1 MRGRPPVMAERER
14 PGDLLSTLRELRHL
28 PAALGLVRRAAGWR
42 TTVWLVLLVVQGVLP
57 VLSVVLTKLFVD
69 ALVAAMKS
77 GQPGAIRRPLLLA
90 VALATVLLAMEV
102 LRAATRWLR
111 TAQGELVR
119 DHITA
124 LIHERASAVDLAA
137 YDSPGFYDLLH
148 RARVDAR
155 HRPAALVENFGALLQ
170 ASLTLLAMGAV
181 LLRFGWWLPLALLAS
196 TAPALA
202 VVVRYALANHRFRVR
217 ITEDERRTW
226 YYDWLLTAREAA
238 AELRLFELGA
248 HFRRRFEALQSRLRG
263 ERLEL
268 LRRQAMGEVGAS
280 LAGMTILGLSL
291 LWMVRRAVA
300 GSVTLGDLAMFVQ
313 AFFQGQKLMRS
324 LLETVG
330 QVYSNSL
337 FLGNLMEFLALKPG
351 MPPAGKETI
360 VPLEPA
366 PALAFRGVTFRYPGS
381 EETVFEKL
389 DLEIPGGRVT
399 AMIGDNGAGKSTLIK
414 LLCRLYDP
422 EEGWVE
428 MGGVDLRAMVPE
440 EVRRRVTALFQEPL
454 HFNETLRLNVELGDL
469 GVQDE
474 GRVRAAL
481 DGAGAG
487 GLVER
492 LPQGLDTL
500 LGRWY
505 AGGEELSVGEWQ
517 RIALARAFLRDA
529 PVVLLDEPTSAMDSW
544 AEAEWLGRFFRL
556 VDGRTAVI
564 VTHRLTTARRADLIC
579 LMSGG
584 RIVERG
590 SHEELL
596 AAGGRYAESW
606 NRQVG

>member
-1 MRGRPPVMAERER
+1 MTDARGRS
-14 PGDLLSTLRELRHL
+14 GDLLSTLRELRHL

-77 GQPGAIRRPLLLA
+77 GQVEAVRRPLMLALALAAVLLA
-90 VALATVLLAMEV
+90 VEV
-102 LRAATRWLR
+102 LRATTRWLR

-124 LIHERASAVDLAA
+124 LIHQRALAVDLAA
-137 YDSPGFYDLLH
+137 YDSPEFYDMLH

-170 ASLTLLAMGAV
+170 SSLTLLAMGAV
-181 LLRFGWWLPLALLAS
+181 LLRFGWWLPLALMAS
-196 TAPALA
+196 TIPALA
-202 VVVRYALANHRFRVR
+202 VVVRYALANHRFSVR

-238 AELRLFELGA
+238 AELRLFGLGT

-268 LRRQAMGEVGAS
+268 LRRQAVGEVVAS
-280 LAGMTILGLSL
+280 LAGMAVLGLSL
-291 LWMVRRAVA
+291 LWMVRRAVT

-313 AFFQGQKLMRS
+313 AFFQGQRLMRS

-330 QVYSNSL
+330 QIYSNSL
-337 FLGNLMEFLALKPG
+337 FLGNLMEFLALTPG
-351 MPPAGKETI
+351 MPAVESGSL
-360 VPLEPA
+360 VPSEPA
-366 PALAFRGVTFRYPGS
+366 PALVFRRVTFRYPGS
-381 EETVFEKL
+381 EEPVFQDL

-399 AMIGDNGAGKSTLIK
+399 ALIGDNGAGKSTLIK

-422 EEGWVE
+422 EAGRIE
-428 MGGVDLRAMVPE
+428 MGGVDVRRMAPE
-440 EVRRRVTALFQEPL
+440 EVRRMVTALFQEPL
-454 HFNETLRLNVELGDL
+454 HFNETLRHNVELGDL
-469 GVQDE
+469 RAGDG
-474 GRVRAAL
+474 GRVEAAL
-481 DGAGAG
+481 AAAGG
-487 GLVER
+487 VGLVER
-492 LPQGLDTL
+492 LPKGLDTL

-544 AEAEWLGRFFRL
+544 AEAEWLGRFLRL
-556 VDGRTAVI
+556 VKGRTAVI
-564 VTHRLTTARRADLIC
+564 VTHRLTTARKADLIC
-579 LMSGG
+579 LMSSG

-596 AAGGRYAESW
+596 RAGGRYAESW
-606 NRQVG
+606 RRQIG

>member
-1 MRGRPPVMAERER
+1 VTRDEVKS
-14 PGDLLSTLRELRHL
+14 PGELLSTLRELRHL
-28 PAALGLVRRAAGWR
+28 PAALGIVRRAAGWR
-42 TTVWLVLLVVQGVLP
+42 TTVWLLLLVVQGILP

-77 GQPGAIRRPLLLA
+77 GQVDAVRRPLMLA
-90 VALATVLLAMEV
+90 VALATVLLAVEA

-111 TAQGELVR
+111 TAQGDLVR

-137 YDSPGFYDLLH
+137 FDSPEFYDKLH

-155 HRPAALVENFGALLQ
+155 QRPATVVENFGSLLQ
-170 ASLTLLAMGAV
+170 SALTLVAMGAV

-196 TAPALA
+196 TIPALA
-202 VVVRYALANHRFRVR
+202 VVVRFALANHRFRMR
-217 ITEDERRTW
+217 ITEDERRSW

-238 AELRLFELGA
+238 AELRLFELA
-248 HFRRRFEALQSRLRG
+248 HHFRRRFDVLQSRLRG
-263 ERLEL
+263 EHLEL
-268 LRRQAMGEVGAS
+268 LRRQALGEVMAS
-280 LAGMTILGLSL
+280 VAGMAVLGFSL

-300 GSVTLGDLAMFVQ
+300 GNITLGDLAMFVQ

-330 QVYSNSL
+330 QIYSNSL
-337 FLGNLMEFLALKPG
+337 FLGNLMEFLALEPG
-351 MPPAGKETI
+351 MPKVEGGSL
-360 VPLEPA
+360 VPLESA

-381 EETVFEKL
+381 EEPVFQEL
-389 DLEIPGGRVT
+389 DLEIPGGCVT
-399 AMIGDNGAGKSTLIK
+399 ALIGDNGAGKSTLIK
-414 LLCRLYDP
+414 LFCRLYDP
-422 EEGWVE
+422 EDGRVE
-428 MGGVDLRAMVPE
+428 MGGVDLRNMAPE
-440 EVRRRVTALFQEPL
+440 EVRRRMTALFQEPL
-454 HFNETLRLNVELGDL
+454 HFNETLRHNVELGDL
-469 GVQDE
+469 
-474 GRVRAAL
+474 RAAKNERVEGAL
-481 DGAGAG
+481 DAAGAA
-487 GLVER
+487 GLVGR
-492 LPQGLDTL
+492 LPNGLDTL

-544 AEAEWLGRFFRL
+544 AEAEWLGRFLGL
-556 VDGRTAVI
+556 VKGRTAVI

-579 LMSGG
+579 LMSNG
-584 RIVERG
+584 RITERG
-590 SHEELL
+590 THEELL

-606 NRQVG
+606 RRQIG

>member
-1 MRGRPPVMAERER
+1 VTDARGRS
-14 PGDLLSTLRELRHL
+14 GDLLSTLRELRHL

-77 GQPGAIRRPLLLA
+77 GQVEAVRRPLMLALALAAVLLA
-90 VALATVLLAMEV
+90 VEV
-102 LRAATRWLR
+102 LRATTRWLR

-124 LIHERASAVDLAA
+124 LIHQRALAVDLAA
-137 YDSPGFYDLLH
+137 YDSPEFYDMLH

-170 ASLTLLAMGAV
+170 SSLTLLAMGAV
-181 LLRFGWWLPLALLAS
+181 LLRFGWWLPLALMAS
-196 TAPALA
+196 TIPALA
-202 VVVRYALANHRFRVR
+202 VVVRYALANHRFSVR

-238 AELRLFELGA
+238 AELRLFGLGT

-268 LRRQAMGEVGAS
+268 LRRQAVGEVVAS
-280 LAGMTILGLSL
+280 LAGMAVLGLSL
-291 LWMVRRAVA
+291 LWMVRRAVT

-313 AFFQGQKLMRS
+313 AFFQGQRLMRS

-330 QVYSNSL
+330 QIYSNSL
-337 FLGNLMEFLALKPG
+337 FLGNLMEFLALTPG
-351 MPPAGKETI
+351 MPAVESGSL
-360 VPLEPA
+360 VPSEPA
-366 PALAFRGVTFRYPGS
+366 PALVFRRVTFRYPGS
-381 EETVFEKL
+381 EEPVFQDL

-399 AMIGDNGAGKSTLIK
+399 ALIGDNGAGKSTLIK

-422 EEGWVE
+422 EAGRIE
-428 MGGVDLRAMVPE
+428 MGGVDVRRMAPE
-440 EVRRRVTALFQEPL
+440 EVRRMVTALFQEPL
-454 HFNETLRLNVELGDL
+454 HFNETLRHNVELGDL
-469 GVQDE
+469 RAGDG
-474 GRVRAAL
+474 GRVEAAL
-481 DGAGAG
+481 AAAGG
-487 GLVER
+487 VGLVER
-492 LPQGLDTL
+492 LPKGLDTL

-544 AEAEWLGRFFRL
+544 AEAEWLGRFLRL
-556 VDGRTAVI
+556 VKGRTAVI
-564 VTHRLTTARRADLIC
+564 VTHRLTTARKADLIC
-579 LMSGG
+579 LMSSG

-596 AAGGRYAESW
+596 RAGGRYAESW
-606 NRQVG
+606 RRQIG